1 MSDKGSSKSSSK
13 EEKSAPP
20 PPPAPSMMHR
30 QREEFVHALPEPP
43 LSAETSTGLTI
54 IETKNITSFTS
65 FAEGLAK
72 RRADVT
78 FFQEH
83 CASSAAMARFAYDFK
98 SKHGR
103 QLHYT
108 GPDPNHS
115 QPCAGVGAI
124 GLSTDT
130 CLPLDARC
138 QKFAKFIELGRAQL
152 LAHGKGKAAQV
163 CHWYNIYGYTGSHG
177 NSTKAAAT
185 DSIIQAI
192 ISDHSLRGLGPTFIV
207 GDINAEPADLLL
219 QPHGANL
226 LPSLL
231 A

>member
-1 MSDKGSSKSSSK
+1 MLRVTSLASMLSFNYKAWLWTTGLEHQPGPGGQGGQRLFRRLCAKTTV
-13 EEKSAPP
+13 AAC

-30 QREEFVHALPEPP
+30 QREELVHALPEPP
-43 LSAETSTGLTI
+43 PSAETSTGLTI

-65 FAEGLAK
+65 FAEGLAQ

-83 CASSAAMARFAYDFK
+83 CASSAAMARFANDFK

-103 QLHYT
+103 QLRYT

-163 CHWYNIYGYTGSHG
+163 CH
-177 NSTKAAAT
+177 
-185 DSIIQAI
+185 
-192 ISDHSLRGLGPTFIV
+192 
-207 GDINAEPADLLL
+207 
-219 QPHGANL
+219 
-226 LPSLL
+226 
-231 A
+231 